1 MDSFL
6 KKRTLES
13 ECEDPKDDT
22 SDALVVPESKRP
34 NPGFGVEGVN
44 DIASSLAE
52 SPFQPI
58 LKLYPKRKF
67 GSRERS
73 FQKDWFRNRNWL
85 EYSRKE
91 DAGFL
96 LLL

>member
-22 SDALVVPESKRP
+22 SDALVVLESKRP

-52 SPFQPI
+52 SPFQPN
-58 LKLYPKRKF
+58 LMLYPTQIWLKRTLIPEGLVSKSKLVGVF
-67 GSRERS
+67 PKGGHR
-73 FQKDWFRNRNWL
+73 
-85 EYSRKE
+85 
-91 DAGFL
+91 FL